1 MKKYWPECSLEE
13 LRSLFESRVQI
24 FKTAVRESDYERAE
38 RSAQYLIDLQR
49 YTKIERN
56 VAVGDKMQDRITL
69 LKAAYDRI
77 FGLPTDETDL

>member
-1 MKKYWPECSLEE
+1 MKKYWPECSLKE
-13 LRSLFESRVQI
+13 LQSLFESRVQI

-56 VAVGDKMQDRITL
+56 VALGEKMQDRITL

-77 FGLPTDETDL
+77 FSLPTDETDF